1 MNMKSQVISSRER
14 KVTLMVFLMVAAFVG
29 AWSGYG
35 TLCILRLVG
44 LEFSSLSIG
53 ISMLIAKTGAC
64 LNPVI
69 FIFLNNQVNEI
80 TDDKNAS
87 KNLHFCLALQFYET
101 VLPNWLKR
109 LTAKTNS
116 VSSPPLGRSSKRS
129 TKSKGQNIQLSNI
142 RTIGNSTTAESQ
154 NEPVGEFR
162 IDFKILDLKEKNNFF
177 LASSHFSKI
186 SYFVQKYIEIKKV
199 IFLSQILDFLDKN
212 WTFNIVCFYLYAS
225 SMLFSGASLVL
236 FTPY

>member
-1 MNMKSQVISSRER
+1 MKSQVISSRER

-69 FIFLNNQVNEI
+69 FIFLNNQ
-80 TDDKNAS
+80 
-87 KNLHFCLALQFYET
+87 FYET

-116 VSSPPLGRSSKRS
+116 VSSPHLGRSSKRS

-162 IDFKILDLKEKNNFF
+162 IDFKILALKKKNTFF
-177 LASSHFSKI
+177 LASSHYSKI